1 MRNMSGLDGAFLHIE
16 TPDTPMHVAALYL
29 LARPEA
35 CNGDFFSTVKRL
47 LMPRLSLS
55 PFFRARL
62 APMPLQFANPVWVDS
77 AALDI
82 DYHLRHI
89 ALPKP
94 GNRTQLEDRVAELHA
109 TLLDRHYPL
118 WEMYVIEGL
127 ESGDIALYLK
137 IHHAALDGAAG
148 IALSTALFDLTA
160 ETLEA
165 PADSHKQVGSS
176 EQPGLAQR
184 VDAAFR
190 HTAAQYVKLGRHLP
204 EVMRVLAGMI
214 KTTEY
219 NTATK
224 PQRGAV
230 FAPKTPLN
238 VPITGERGFA
248 AISLPLDEIRHI
260 ARYHEVKIND
270 VVLAICSGALRLYLH
285 NHGGVPRRSLI
296 ATMPVSL
303 REAGNTDTTTQATLT
318 RVKLATHIADPLRR
332 LRAISAATDVVKAQT
347 NRAKSIIPT
356 DFPSIGVP
364 WVLSTLASLY
374 GRSTLAKIIPPLANL
389 AISNIPGP
397 QQPLYVAGARIR
409 AYWPLSIVEH
419 GLGLNITVLSY
430 CESLDIGLTVARNA
444 VPEVRLLAQALTIAH
459 EELKQL
465 SATPAASNKSGRKGA
480 ASVRSKPG
488 RSA

>member
-1 MRNMSGLDGAFLHIE
+1 
-16 TPDTPMHVAALYL
+16 
-29 LARPEA
+29 
-35 CNGDFFSTVKRL
+35 
-47 LMPRLSLS
+47 
-55 PFFRARL
+55 
-62 APMPLQFANPVWVDS
+62 
-77 AALDI
+77 
-82 DYHLRHI
+82 
-89 ALPKP
+89 
-94 GNRTQLEDRVAELHA
+94 
-109 TLLDRHYPL
+109 
-118 WEMYVIEGL
+118 
-127 ESGDIALYLK
+127 
-137 IHHAALDGAAG
+137 
-148 IALSTALFDLTA
+148 
-160 ETLEA
+160 
-165 PADSHKQVGSS
+165 
-176 EQPGLAQR
+176 
-184 VDAAFR
+184 
-190 HTAAQYVKLGRHLP
+190 
-204 EVMRVLAGMI
+204 
-214 KTTEY
+214 
-219 NTATK
+219 
-224 PQRGAV
+224 
-230 FAPKTPLN
+230 
-238 VPITGERGFA
+238 
-248 AISLPLDEIRHI
+248 
-260 ARYHEVKIND
+260 
-270 VVLAICSGALRLYLH
+270 
-285 NHGGVPRRSLI
+285 
-296 ATMPVSL
+296 MPVSL